1 MEPSHLNKYLKRMKD
16 HPCAYLLEEVCLMVS
31 GNGKLASEV
40 GIQRVG
46 RHAVRERVMGA
57 DHIGP

>member
-1 MEPSHLNKYLKRMKD
+1 MKD
-16 HPCAYLLEEVCLMVS
+16 HPCAYLLEEVCLMGS